1 MEVILMVSHQIVSA
15 QDSPRLDANGTL
27 CWYEGDAFQITWTS
41 TLTDDIGLGDEGEF
55 FDPTDHLIFQF
66 FSEDNTSK
74 PVAKFDFTNI
84 KDNTV
89 LLNFTPAISK
99 KMPSGNYTYCIKRV
113 TYNEDGSVDTITT
126 IGAKGKVKVEECH

>member
-1 MEVILMVSHQIVSA
+1 MITHQIISA
-15 QDSPRLDANGTL
+15 QDSPRLDENGTL

-41 TLTDDIGLGDEGEF
+41 TLNEELGLGDTKEDHNY
-55 FDPTDHLIFQF
+55 FDPTDHLLFQF

-84 KDNTV
+84 EDNTV

-99 KMPSGNYTYCIKRV
+99 KMPAGNYTYCIKKI
-113 TYNEDGSVDTITT
+113 TYAEDGSVDSITT
-126 IGAKGKVKVEECH
+126 IGAKGRVKVEECH